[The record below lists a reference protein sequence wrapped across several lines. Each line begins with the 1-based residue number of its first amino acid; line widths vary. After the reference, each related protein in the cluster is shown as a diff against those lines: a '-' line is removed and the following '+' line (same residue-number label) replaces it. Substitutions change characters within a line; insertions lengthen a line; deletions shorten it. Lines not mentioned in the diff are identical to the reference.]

1 MADNKEKDFTAQHLA
16 LFNADAPKKEKIDP
30 DDIPPDPKEK
40 MIDQAF
46 SSENMSMRS
55 ELNQKQIYAVLK
67 LQLFADKYQSSMVHD
82 LTNNF
87 LQLQVSKGRQGRKE
101 FKEMAQSIFYE
112 QNQGFGMPPTGIGSR
127 FLGKE

>member
-1 MADNKEKDFTAQHLA
+1 MSDKKEKDFTAQHLA
-16 LFNADAPKKEKIDP
+16 LFNADAPKKEQYDP
-30 DDIPPDPKEK
+30 DDTPPDPKEK
-40 MIDQAF
+40 MIEQAF
-46 SSENMSMRS
+46 SSENMAMRS

-67 LQLFADKYQSSMVHD
+67 LQLFADKYQSKMVED

-101 FKEMAQSIFYE
+101 FKEMAQSVFYDN
-112 QNQGFGMPPTGIGSR
+112 QQGFGMPPSGIAGR